1 MKLEVQ
7 KARAAAVAAELITGR
22 VAQEACGQVDEL
34 VSLAEEA
41 NHEIHRRNMR
51 RTVFRRR
58 NLTMKEKANATL
70 RRAASLRCR
79 TDAAIARLGRAIA
92 CYQRGAIT
100 TVELLREASA
110 AIDRAGS
117 LELSAAELAA
127 TGSFGRSVNRKVA
140 NYRNYICTAARIA
153 MGYKSNAECRR
164 QALAFARTAARLGN
178 RRTAFIAHDLLW
190 AAAGGLP
197 DEAEFAAFEACE
209 RV

>member
-1 MKLEVQ
+1 
-7 KARAAAVAAELITGR
+7 
-22 VAQEACGQVDEL
+22 
-34 VSLAEEA
+34 
-41 NHEIHRRNMR
+41 
-51 RTVFRRR
+51 
-58 NLTMKEKANATL
+58 MKEKSNATL

-79 TDAAIARLGRAIA
+79 TDAAIERLGRNIS
-92 CYQRGAIT
+92 CYERGYIT
-100 TVELLREASA
+100 AGELLREASDA
-110 AIDRAGS
+110 ADRAGT

-153 MGYKSNAECRR
+153 MGYESNAECRR

-197 DEAEFAAFEACE
+197 SEEEFAAFEACE
-209 RV
+209 ML

>member
-1 MKLEVQ
+1 
-7 KARAAAVAAELITGR
+7 
-22 VAQEACGQVDEL
+22 
-34 VSLAEEA
+34 
-41 NHEIHRRNMR
+41 
-51 RTVFRRR
+51 
-58 NLTMKEKANATL
+58 MKEKSNATL

-79 TDAAIARLGRAIA
+79 TDAAIDRLGKAIF
-92 CYQRGAIT
+92 YYERGSISAG
-100 TVELLREASA
+100 ELLREASA
-110 AIDRAGS
+110 AADRAGT

-178 RRTAFIAHDLLW
+178 RRTAFIAHDLIW

-197 DEAEFAAFEACE
+197 SEEEFAAFEACE
-209 RV
+209 ML

>member
-1 MKLEVQ
+1 
-7 KARAAAVAAELITGR
+7 
-22 VAQEACGQVDEL
+22 
-34 VSLAEEA
+34 
-41 NHEIHRRNMR
+41 
-51 RTVFRRR
+51 
-58 NLTMKEKANATL
+58 MKEKSNATL

-79 TDAAIARLGRAIA
+79 TDAAIARLGRAVA

-100 TVELLREASA
+100 TAELLREASA
-110 AIDRAGS
+110 AADRAGT

-153 MGYKSNAECRR
+153 MGYKSNAECRKK
-164 QALAFARTAARLGN
+164 ALSFARTAARLGN